1 MPAAVLPDLGFRL
14 NLKLVLYFVAN
25 SLIDPFDPK
34 KEVHDEM
41 LEFSK
46 KVKSEL
52 GDTLSFE
59 YLTYDKYGHVP
70 YPSFYDGLKFVL
82 ENRK

>member
-25 SLIDPFDPK
+25 SLIYPLNPK

-59 YLTYDKYGHVP
+59 YLTYDKYGNVP
-70 YPSFYDGLKFVL
+70 YPSF
-82 ENRK
+82 